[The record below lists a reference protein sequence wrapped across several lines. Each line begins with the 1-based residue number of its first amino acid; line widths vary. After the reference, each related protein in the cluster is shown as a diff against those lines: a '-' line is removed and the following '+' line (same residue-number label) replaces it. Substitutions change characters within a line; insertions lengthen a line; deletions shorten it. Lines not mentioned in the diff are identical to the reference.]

1 MQDKKQKIKR
11 IFKENG
17 GYARTKDIT
26 KQGIHS
32 HYLYQLVEEGV
43 IDKIKRGLYFWE
55 IEDINY
61 LKDGFVKANQI
72 VPNGVICLLSALSY
86 YDITTYNHFEYYI
99 AIHRKDYKP
108 KLPDYPPIKV
118 IYFKE
123 KQFEIGIKEIELNN
137 KTVKIYDLEKTI
149 CDCLKFKDRVGMD
162 IIKEAL
168 TEYVKRSNK
177 DINKLLNYAEKIG
190 VFDIAK
196 TYLEVLM

>member
-1 MQDKKQKIKR
+1 MQLKKEKIKR

-26 KQGIHS
+26 NSGIHS
-32 HYLYQLVEEGV
+32 HYLYQLVEKGIV
-43 IDKIKRGLYFWE
+43 NKVKRGLYFWD

-61 LKDGFVKANQI
+61 LKDGFVKASQI
-72 VPNGVICLLSALSY
+72 VPNGVISLLSALSY

-108 KLPDYPPIKV
+108 KLPDYPPIKI
-118 IYFKE
+118 IYFTK
-123 KQFEIGIKEIELNN
+123 KQFELGINEVELNN

-162 IIKEAL
+162 IVKEAL
-168 TEYVKRSNK
+168 NEYVKRK
-177 DINKLLNYAEKIG
+177 DKNINKLFDYAEKIG

-196 TYLEVLM
+196 TYLEVLV